1 MAKRPR
7 GPRAWLAAGAC
18 AVALLVLLDTAG
30 WWWLT
35 GRMMAQLAAWQAAQ
49 RAAGTTVAVG
59 PVARAG
65 WPVWAELT
73 LAEVSVATG
82 PNQAFAWQAA
92 GATLVSRPWD
102 PDRLDILLDGQ
113 QTLRVGGATPVH
125 LAVDRLDVSLAVGS
139 GVVTLEARGAVVPL
153 DSGRVTADAVSL
165 RLGRADAQLAVAGL
179 DLPTRAL
186 AGRTLPFGGRVA
198 WLELHASWNQ
208 PVPALRDAAAS
219 LAAWRDAGGR
229 LTLDGLSL
237 RWGKLDAG
245 GHAVLGLDA
254 NLQPDGGGLVRLT
267 GAGEAVDA
275 LVRSGTMTR
284 NEGRVATTVL
294 GLLSSPGPD
303 GVPQAELPVSLHDRV
318 LAVGN
323 SPVLRVPA
331 LALP

>member
-1 MAKRPR
+1 MPSVTRRHRRSEPAFPY
-7 GPRAWLAAGAC
+7 
-18 AVALLVLLDTAG
+18 
-30 WWWLT
+30 
-35 GRMMAQLAAWQAAQ
+35 AWQAGWGDAGV
-49 RAAGTTVAVG
+49 RA
-59 PVARAG
+59 P
-65 WPVWAELT
+65 
-73 LAEVSVATG
+73 
-82 PNQAFAWQAA
+82 
-92 GATLVSRPWD
+92 GAPTASTS
-102 PDRLDILLDGQ
+102 LLDGQ
-113 QTLRVGGATPVH
+113 QTLQVGGATPVH

-139 GVVTLEARGAVVPL
+139 GVVTLEARGAAGAARFRAG
-153 DSGRVTADAVSL
+153 DGGRRCRCGWAE
-165 RLGRADAQLAVAGL
+165 
-179 DLPTRAL
+179 PTRNWPWRAWTCRRCAL

-323 SPVLRVPA
+323 SPVLRVPGE
-331 LALP
+331 LALPCRGAG